1 MAHANHH
8 WTVADAK
15 ARLSELIESA
25 RRDGPQTIT
34 KNGRSTAVLVS
45 VEEWELKTMR
55 SGSLAEFLL
64 NSPLRG
70 ADLEIERSRDDA
82 HEIDL

>member
-25 RRDGPQTIT
+25 RREGPQTIT

-45 VEEWELKTMR
+45 VEEWERKTTR

-70 ADLEIERSRDDA
+70 ADLDIERSQDEAR
-82 HEIDL
+82 EIDL